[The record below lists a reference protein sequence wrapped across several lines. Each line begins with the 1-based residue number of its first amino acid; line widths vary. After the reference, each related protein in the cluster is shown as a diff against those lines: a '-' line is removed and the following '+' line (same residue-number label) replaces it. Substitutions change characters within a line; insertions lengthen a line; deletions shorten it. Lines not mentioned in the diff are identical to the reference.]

1 MFYIDTENGVG
12 NPYTLIIWSHDDEVE
27 LYMIP
32 NNIANKHREKLDL
45 CNKIRG
51 GIEGLSIEQENAITW
66 LSTSIVSPGNGD
78 NDFMRFRQE
87 EINFYPEF
95 YLLLFAVIETGYVA

>member
-1 MFYIDTENGVG
+1 MIYIDTEIGVD
-12 NPYTLIIWSHDDEVE
+12 NPYTLIIWIHNDEVE

-51 GIEGLSIEQENAITW
+51 GIEGLSIEQENAIAW
-66 LSTSIVSPGNGD
+66 LSASIVSPGNGD
-78 NDFMRFRQE
+78 NDFMRFRKE
-87 EINFYPEF
+87 EINFCPEF
-95 YLLLFAVIETGYVA
+95 HLLVSAVIETGYVV